1 MTHVAGSMHTVLSDA
16 KAHRSLATT
25 ARWSLLVLA
34 SVLASGCNPA
44 GLGFLNPA
52 GPVAASERDLFV
64 NVILLM
70 LVVIVPVFVLTP
82 LVAWRY
88 RYKNRD
94 ASYQPTWAFSWLLE
108 IFIWGVPVV
117 IVATLSVIVWRETHH
132 LDPYRAIASDQPTLE
147 IQVVG
152 LDWKW
157 LFIYPDRNIAT
168 VNELVFPV
176 DRPIRLLITS
186 DTVLQSLMI
195 PRLGG
200 QIYAMAGMRTELNLK
215 ADAPGIFAGEN
226 TQFNGKG
233 FQNQKFKA
241 IAVTPDEFTAWVARM
256 QALRMR
262 LDGPEYAELSRKS
275 VVSAPVFFS
284 DVEAGLFDKIMG
296 RYGHGQAAMQ
306 PMKPN
311 D

>member
-1 MTHVAGSMHTVLSDA
+1 VIHVAGSMRYVLIAANA
-16 KAHRSLATT
+16 KLGRAMT
-25 ARWSLLVLA
+25 ARWAFTVLA
-34 SVLASGCNPA
+34 SSLVSGCSPV

-64 NVILLM
+64 KVILLM
-70 LVVIVPVFVLTP
+70 LVVIVPVLVLTP
-82 LVAWRY
+82 LIAWRY

-94 ASYQPTWAFSWLLE
+94 ASYQPTWTFSWLPE

-117 IVATLSVIVWRETHH
+117 IVSILGVFVWRATHH
-132 LDPYRAIASDQPTLE
+132 LDPYRAIAPDQPALE
-147 IQVVG
+147 IQVIG

-157 LFIYPDRNIAT
+157 LFIYPDRQIAT

-186 DTVLQSLMI
+186 DTVFQSLMI

-215 ADAPGIFAGEN
+215 SDAPGTFAGAN

-241 IAVTPDEFTAWVARM
+241 IAVSADEFGAWAARV
-256 QALRMR
+256 QALPVR
-262 LDGPEYAELSRKS
+262 LDGPRYAELSQKS
-275 VVSAPVFFS
+275 VPAAPEFFS
-284 DVEAGLFDKIMG
+284 DVEPGLFDKVIE
-296 RYGHGQAAMQ
+296 RYNHGHAAM
-306 PMKPN
+306 PAMKN
-311 D
+311 Q

>member
-1 MTHVAGSMHTVLSDA
+1 MCYALIGA
-16 KAHRSLATT
+16 KAHRCLAT
-25 ARWSLLVLA
+25 ARRALVVPA
-34 SVLASGCNPA
+34 SALASGCNSV

-94 ASYQPTWAFSWLLE
+94 ASYQPTSTFSWLIE
-108 IFIWGVPVV
+108 IFIWGVPVA
-117 IVATLSVIVWRETHH
+117 IVATLSVIVWRATHH
-132 LDPYRAIASDQPTLE
+132 LDPYRAIASDKPALE

-157 LFIYPDRNIAT
+157 LFIYPDRHIAT
-168 VNELVFPV
+168 VNELVFPA
-176 DRPIRLLITS
+176 DRPIRLLVTS

-215 ADAPGIFAGEN
+215 SDAPGIFAGEN

-233 FQNQKFKA
+233 FQNQKFKVL
-241 IAVTPDEFTAWVARM
+241 AVSPDEFAAWVARV
-256 QALRMR
+256 QALPTR
-262 LDGPEYAELSRKS
+262 LDGPKYAEISQRA
-275 VVSAPVFFS
+275 VASAPMYFS
-284 DVEAGLFDKIMG
+284 EVESGLFDKIMG
-296 RYGHGQAAMQ
+296 RHHHGHGAMQ
-306 PMKPN
+306 PMKSN